1 MSAIKHVCLLALAL
15 SATSPAHAECLDLSD
30 GNSFT
35 LTRNAPFL
43 EVQNTVS
50 SNGTV
55 IEERVMQKDGSTQKV
70 TTTYWNGLIAVDRQS
85 PSSHIQ
91 LQLDSSARAIDLGIA
106 GKTHK
111 LPVSI
116 VVGGNEIDS
125 GSFVLKT
132 MGMTELKLGGC
143 KYPVMVVRTSIERN
157 NGAAFNEEALLSLEA
172 GMLLG
177 NVVMSDDWQAEHGVF
192 FDKIEKN

>member
-1 MSAIKHVCLLALAL
+1 MSAITYVSLLVLALI
-15 SATSPAHAECLDLSD
+15 ATSPAHAKCLNLSD

-43 EVQNTVS
+43 EVKNSVS

-55 IEERVMQKDGSTQKV
+55 IEERVMQKDGLTQKV

-91 LQLDSSARAIDLGIA
+91 LKLDSSAKTIDLGIA

-116 VVGGNEIDS
+116 VAGGNEID
-125 GSFVLKT
+125 GGFFVLKT

-157 NGAAFNEEALLSLEA
+157 NGVAINEEALLSLEA

-177 NVVMSDDWQAEHGVF
+177 NVAMSADWQAEHGVF